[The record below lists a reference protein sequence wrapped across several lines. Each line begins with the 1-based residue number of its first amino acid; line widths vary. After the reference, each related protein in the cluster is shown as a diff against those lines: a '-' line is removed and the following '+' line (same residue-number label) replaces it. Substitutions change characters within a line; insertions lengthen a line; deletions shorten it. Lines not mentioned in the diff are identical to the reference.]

1 MTEEQCVVLVVEDD
15 PSMRKTVDSLLR
27 SVGLRTEVFESSDAF
42 LKSKLPGAPS
52 CLVLDVRLPGK
63 SGLSIQSDLAAEG
76 IDPPI
81 IFISGHADVPT
92 SVRAMKAGALEFL
105 IKPFRDQD
113 LLDAVEVALQRDRVR
128 RADQKLNAELRAR
141 FDTLTA
147 REQQVMYLVVAG
159 RLNKQ
164 IAAEL
169 GISEMTAKIHRAQVF
184 RKMQAVNLPDLVRM
198 ADKFG
203 IANTR
208 LSALTPKW

>member
-76 IDPPI
+76 IDLPI
-81 IFISGHADVPT
+81 IFISGHADVPM

-128 RADQKLNAELRAR
+128 RADQKLSAELRAR
-141 FDTLTA
+141 FETLTA

-198 ADKFG
+198 VDKFG

-208 LSALTPKW
+208 LSALKPKW

>member
-76 IDPPI
+76 IDLPI
-81 IFISGHADVPT
+81 IFISGHADVPM
-92 SVRAMKAGALEFL
+92 SVRAMKRGALEFL

-128 RADQKLNAELRAR
+128 RADQKLSAELCAR
-141 FDTLTA
+141 FETLTA

-198 ADKFG
+198 VDKFG

-208 LSALTPKW
+208 LSALKPKW

>member
-1 MTEEQCVVLVVEDD
+1 
-15 PSMRKTVDSLLR
+15 MRKTVDSLLR

-76 IDPPI
+76 IDLPI
-81 IFISGHADVPT
+81 IFISGHADVPM

-128 RADQKLNAELRAR
+128 RADQKLSAELRAR
-141 FDTLTA
+141 FETLTA
-147 REQQVMYLVVAG
+147 REQQVMYLVCRRPAKQTDRCRTRDQRDDREDPSRSGFSQDAG
-159 RLNKQ
+159 SKPPRLGTNGRQ
-164 IAAEL
+164 IRDREYK
-169 GISEMTAKIHRAQVF
+169 T
-184 RKMQAVNLPDLVRM
+184 
-198 ADKFG
+198 
-203 IANTR
+203 
-208 LSALTPKW
+208 

>member
-42 LKSKLPGAPS
+42 LKSKLPHAPS

-63 SGLSIQSDLAAEG
+63 SGLSIQSGLAAEG
-76 IDPPI
+76 IDLPI
-81 IFISGHADVPT
+81 IFISGHADVPM

-128 RADQKLNAELRAR
+128 RVDQKLSAELRAR

-147 REQQVMYLVVAG
+147 REQQVMCLVVAG
-159 RLNKQ
+159 RLNNQ

-203 IANTR
+203 IANIK
-208 LSALTPKW
+208 A

>member
-76 IDPPI
+76 IDLPI
-81 IFISGHADVPT
+81 IFISGHADVPM

-128 RADQKLNAELRAR
+128 RSDQKSSAELCAR
-141 FDTLTA
+141 FETLTA

-208 LSALTPKW
+208 LSALKPKW

>member
-76 IDPPI
+76 IDLPI
-81 IFISGHADVPT
+81 IFISGHADVPM

-128 RADQKLNAELRAR
+128 RAGQKLSAELRER

-147 REQQVMYLVVAG
+147 REQQVMSLVVAG

-203 IANTR
+203 IANIK
-208 LSALTPKW
+208 A

>member
-1 MTEEQCVVLVVEDD
+1 MTEEQPVVLVVEDD
-15 PSMRKTVDSLLR
+15 PSMRRVLDSLLR
-27 SVGLRTEVFESSDAF
+27 SVGLQTELFDSPDAF
-42 LKSKLPGAPS
+42 LKSKRPDAPS

-63 SGLSIQSDLAAEG
+63 SGLSLQSDLAAAG
-76 IDPPI
+76 IDLPI
-81 IFISGHADVPT
+81 IFISGHADVPM

-113 LLDAVEVALQRDRVR
+113 LLDAIEVALQQGRVR
-128 RADQKLNAELRAR
+128 RADEKLSAELRER

-147 REQQVMYLVVAG
+147 RERQVMQLVVAG

-169 GISEMTAKIHRAQVF
+169 GISEMTAKIHRGQVF
-184 RKMQAVNLPDLVRM
+184 RKMRAVSVPDLVRM

-203 IANTR
+203 IANIK
-208 LSALTPKW
+208 A